1 MDLRNGCA
9 LRIAGAFQQVVDQAA
24 VTALTGDAGAQ
35 MLVLQQA
42 RQLDLPIG
50 IEVAGE
56 GLALRTAGDQT
67 EREYIAIR
75 LAEAQVGLSFRCLK
89 RGQQALGAAS
99 FGDVHGPL
107 PGHDLFTK
115 LMLRQR
121 IREEAGQHIDIA
133 LFGLGPLTHG
143 HGRKFR
149 VQPDDAVCPC
159 QAWQAAEQG
168 NQQDGYAFH
177 ARSLTALT
185 GVRLVFAHAFP

>member
-1 MDLRNGCA
+1 MNLRNGCA

-35 MLVLQQA
+35 VLVLQQT

-50 IEVAGE
+50 IEVVGE
-56 GLALRTAGDQT
+56 DLALRTAGDQT

-75 LAEAQVGLSFRCLK
+75 LAEAQERFPLRGLEG
-89 RGQQALGAAS
+89 GQQTLGAAS
-99 FGDVHGPL
+99 FGDVHDPL
-107 PGHDLFTK
+107 PGHDLLTK
-115 LMLRQR
+115 LMLWQG

-133 LFGLGPLTHG
+133 LMSLGPLAHG

-149 VQPDDAVCPC
+149 FQPDDAVCPC
-159 QAWQAAEQG
+159 QAWQTAEQG
-168 NQQDGYAFH
+168 YQQNGYAFH